1 MSLEEILKEAE
12 KRYWELREILK
23 WKLTLFIRDIKYMTL
38 GWKEAKLVL
47 SDWVQSFYE
56 RLVYGHRLPM
66 RMRLIAKQ
74 KDC

>member
-1 MSLEEILKEAE
+1 MDLETF
-12 KRYWELREILK
+12 K
-23 WKLTLFIRDIKYMTL
+23 WKLTLFARDLKYMTL
-38 GWKEAKLVL
+38 GWKEFKLVI
-47 SDWVQSFYE
+47 SDWILGIYE